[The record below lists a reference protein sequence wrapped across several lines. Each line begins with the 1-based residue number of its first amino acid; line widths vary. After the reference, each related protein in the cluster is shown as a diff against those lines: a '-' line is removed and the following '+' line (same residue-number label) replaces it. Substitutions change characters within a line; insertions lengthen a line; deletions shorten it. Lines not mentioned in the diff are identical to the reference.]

1 MFFKLLYKQIYKHKK
16 SYKSFLR
23 FVGFLYNYAKST
35 FWGVCI
41 IRKADNATV
50 SNILSA
56 SATSFIH
63 TTTDILGMRFRK
75 HVVVMVRLT
84 KKVK

>member
-1 MFFKLLYKQIYKHKK
+1 M
-16 SYKSFLR
+16 
-23 FVGFLYNYAKST
+23 
-35 FWGVCI
+35 CI

-50 SNILSA
+50 SKILSA
-56 SATSFIH
+56 SATSFIY

-75 HVVVMVRLT
+75 YVVVMVMLT